1 MNKLTESRNIV
12 VRNAVPLFESIA
24 VGAKRCAV
32 AKWLVLTVLILFGLA
47 SPVRAMTI
55 NVTYDSSV
63 TSLTNAAQV
72 ESAFADAVQTFQDLY
87 TNAITVNITV
97 YYASSGIRSR

>member
-24 VGAKRCAV
+24 VGAKRYAV

-47 SPVRAMTI
+47 VPVRALTI

-63 TSLTNAAQV
+63 TSLPNAAQV
-72 ESAFADAVQTFQDLY
+72 EAAVACAVQTFQDLY

-97 YYASSGIRSR
+97 SFSSGVRPR